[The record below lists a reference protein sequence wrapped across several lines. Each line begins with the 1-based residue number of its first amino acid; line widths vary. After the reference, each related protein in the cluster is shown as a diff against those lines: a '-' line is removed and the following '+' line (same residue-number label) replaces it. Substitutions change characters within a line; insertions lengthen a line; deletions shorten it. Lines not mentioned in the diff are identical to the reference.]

1 MGLGVQRMSYA
12 RIEGEDLL
20 RMPWAVD
27 ATLSLTLL
35 LTALS
40 VVVIAAALLALEFFG
55 SRRMARQAP
64 GAIAVLLACGA
75 LIAWTLGLNWVA
87 LGAGSI
93 AMLLLLTWPM
103 SFEAARQRMTRL
115 LTPKVAW
122 GLVLG
127 VSLIASRYLA
137 AHVLHSLDRQQ
148 PPPQSVDLED
158 LPIRFTE
165 ALTDKGRAIGLFHF
179 KIHSAA
185 AEIQQ
190 FIDTHEDRSQIIR
203 LQEPNSAANCHGW
216 VFTGG
221 AFGIRDPEIASILSD
236 NDYVEV
242 SDPREGDLAIYTSD
256 HGITHSGLVRMAD
269 KHAPVLIESKWG
281 PLGVYL
287 HTIDKQPFPGACK
300 FYRSSRSDHLL
311 AMRPANSVVQPVSQQ
326 LNGSAGAQ

>member
-1 MGLGVQRMSYA
+1 
-12 RIEGEDLL
+12 
-20 RMPWAVD
+20 MPWAVD

-35 LTALS
+35 FTALAA
-40 VVVIAAALLALEFFG
+40 VVIAAALLALEFFG
-55 SRRMARQAP
+55 SRRTARQAP
-64 GAIAVLLACGA
+64 GAIAVLLVCGA
-75 LIAWTLGLNWVA
+75 LVAWLGRLNWVA
-87 LGAGSI
+87 IGAASL
-93 AMLLLLTWPM
+93 ATLLLVTWPM

-148 PPPQSVDLED
+148 PLPQSVDLED
-158 LPIRFTE
+158 LPIHFTE
-165 ALTDKGRAIGLFHF
+165 ALTDKGRTVGLFHF
-179 KIHSAA
+179 KIHSTA

-203 LQEPNSAANCHGW
+203 LQEPNSSANCHGW

-221 AFGIRDPEIASILSD
+221 AFGIRDPQIPSILSD
-236 NDYVEV
+236 NGYDEV
-242 SDPREGDLAIYTSD
+242 NDPREGDLAIYSSD
-256 HGITHSGLVRMAD
+256 HRITHSGLVRMAD

-287 HTIDKQPFPGACK
+287 HTIDQQPFPGVCK
-300 FYRSSRSDHLL
+300 FFRSSRPDHLL
-311 AMRPANSVVQPVSQQ
+311 VMRPANSPGQPVSQQ
-326 LNGSAGAQ
+326 LSDSAGAQ